1 MKTTPN
7 PSAKNLLNLPYVGSV
22 YSPKMYPH
30 KEVKYKIINI
40 TMTWLQFDKPLI
52 TTKKRA
58 A

>member
-40 TMTWLQFDKPLI
+40 TMT
-52 TTKKRA
+52 
-58 A
+58 